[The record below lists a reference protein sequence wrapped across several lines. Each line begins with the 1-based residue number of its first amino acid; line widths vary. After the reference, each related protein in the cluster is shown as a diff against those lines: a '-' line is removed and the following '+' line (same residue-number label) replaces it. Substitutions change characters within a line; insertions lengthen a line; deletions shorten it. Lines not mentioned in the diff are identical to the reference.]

1 MTIDQSMCS
10 SISDVSKPIGNK
22 THIYSGGN
30 ISARIDQTFAVRN
43 PLEENN
49 PKEWDECTQHDD
61 SDKDI
66 SNEYVM
72 ENVVP
77 TFQPKFGHSR
87 HRMLEDL
94 TISMDIKFKDRS
106 LSPDFHSNFLNTDE
120 QGIED
125 LTISM
130 DMDTNFKAEVGDE
143 NGSNVQSME
152 KSSVSALTSDLITKN
167 SSSTIE
173 QQKCLTLRPATPSTA
188 LSAHEKN
195 NNKENIFGN
204 ASVLPPNEHS
214 RLSRQ
219 NAFDATNKTSE
230 DMTLSSVVAENVTSS
245 HQQILSPAPV
255 KPVNFTN
262 DKSIKNAF
270 FDSSALHDHQLVA
283 TTDFSFDN
291 PLSSTRFVPGN
302 KPTLNFSNSDTNIKA
317 NSSNLMFNY
326 CPTLTA
332 RQSRDFRSVASS
344 QNNTDELCNL
354 EPDKLKRRSD
364 MKKLFLDVSQESSH
378 ELLSETKMDLVRS
391 FEDESNECLKEV
403 MSTNKIPTQKCSANE
418 PFTNKCLS
426 MVNDLASNHTVA
438 TDNQENNQEMKKD
451 VEFDGISAERDTKV
465 YNEPRC
471 QKCLNCRKSLD
482 GNNTSFLKI
491 EQLSP
496 LKLDFSM
503 YNQFK
508 GLASIKDVIEARK
521 KREAARELQNQLLV
535 DQNVEA
541 PDIRF
546 LWENKDKK

>member
-10 SISDVSKPIGNK
+10 SISDICKPIGNK
-22 THIYSGGN
+22 THIYGGSN
-30 ISARIDQTFAVRN
+30 VSARIDQTFAVRN

-49 PKEWDECTQHDD
+49 PKEWNECKQPEDY
-61 SDKDI
+61 DKDI
-66 SNEYVM
+66 SNDYGEM

-106 LSPDFHSNFLNTDE
+106 LTPDFHSNFLNTDE

-125 LTISM
+125 LTM

-143 NGSNVQSME
+143 NGSVVQSME
-152 KSSVSALTSDLITKN
+152 KSSVSALSSDLITKN

-173 QQKCLTLRPATPSTA
+173 QQKCLTLRLATPTTS
-188 LSAHEKN
+188 LPAHEKDD
-195 NNKENIFGN
+195 NKENIFGN
-204 ASVLPPNEHS
+204 ASVLPPIEHS

-219 NAFDATNKTSE
+219 NAFDATNKISE
-230 DMTLSSVVAENVTSS
+230 DMTLCSVVIENVTSS

-255 KPVNFTN
+255 NPVDFTN
-262 DKSIKNAF
+262 DKLIKKAF
-270 FDSSALHDHQLVA
+270 FDSSASHDHQLVA

-291 PLSSTRFVPGN
+291 PLSSTRFVPTN
-302 KPTLNFSNSDTNIKA
+302 KPTLNFSNSDTNIKV

-364 MKKLFLDVSQESSH
+364 MKKLFLDVTQESSH

-391 FEDESNECLKEV
+391 FEDESNECSKEV
-403 MSTNKIPTQKCSANE
+403 MQNCSANE
-418 PFTNKCLS
+418 PNTNKCLS
-426 MVNDLASNHTVA
+426 IVNDLASNHTVA

-451 VEFDGISAERDTKV
+451 VESDGISAESDTKV
-465 YNEPRC
+465 YKESRC
-471 QKCLNCRKSLD
+471 QKCLNCRKSLE
-482 GNNTSFLKI
+482 GNNTSFLKV
-491 EQLSP
+491 EQLNP